1 MGEMTF
7 IKAGIATTIHD
18 NGDVTSRVTVICDGC
33 HKESSPDN
41 GRTVVDTGGE
51 VLLWLC
57 EACKG

>member
-18 NGDVTSRVTVICDGC
+18 NGDISSRATALCDGC

-41 GRTVVDTGGE
+41 GRTVVDTGDE
-51 VLLWLC
+51 VVLWLC

>member
-18 NGDVTSRVTVICDGC
+18 NGDVSSRVAITCDGC
-33 HKESSPDN
+33 HTERNPDN
-41 GRTVVDTGGE
+41 GLTIRDTGNE
-51 VLLWLC
+51 VIMWLC